1 MEGAFLGCCCECCC
15 ECCAGCCTGC
25 CSSSDPN
32 NNIFIYCCEGS
43 CGIFIYAYTCISE
56 SCDLTKSFCCLYMIT
71 TYNCLYNINNKYE
84 VPKQTVVIKDVN
96 IFKIN
101 TVCII
106 EVQNNEI

>member
-15 ECCAGCCTGC
+15 ECCGECCAGCCIC
-25 CSSSDPN
+25 QNSN
-32 NNIFIYCCEGS
+32 NNDCECCFQFS
-43 CGIFIYAYTCISE
+43 CAICINLYTCISE
-56 SCDLTKSFCCLYMIT
+56 SCNLTSSFCCVYMIT
-71 TYNCLYNINNKYE
+71 TYHYLYNINNKYE
-84 VPKQTVVIKDVN
+84 VPKQTVVLKDD